1 MSNSEQ
7 STTKSRVIPIDVA
20 KVLVPPEVI
29 AWVPGA
35 MARRHGILPVAV
47 RDDCLD
53 VVSAGGDIDAALMQL
68 EARHGLRVR
77 IVPTVDPGRVKQAI
91 QQYYPTD
98 EISGD
103 TPLGLFSR
111 MLRRALQAH
120 SSDLHI
126 DPQEDR
132 GLVRMRMDGLMRV
145 DQELTREQTA
155 EIVSAVKVAA
165 NLDIAE
171 HRIPQDG
178 QMSMENQGET
188 ISMRVAT
195 VPTIRGEKITV
206 RILASARSA
215 EDLSDISQ
223 LGMSP
228 QHFQLYSSALRYP
241 HGIILLSGPT
251 GSGKT
256 TTLYAGLRK
265 LKEAGNLHIL
275 TIEDPV
281 EIPLDGITQVRVDS
295 ERVSFNRA
303 LRSALRHDPDV
314 IMIGEIRDAET
325 ADIAVK
331 SALTGHLVLSTVHTN
346 DATGVVVR
354 LLNLGVPRDLLAS
367 TLRLAVA
374 QRLVRRPCPHC
385 LQMVPASGQLGGLP
399 AGTLVPKAV
408 GCSLCAE
415 TGYAGRIG
423 LYEMLPIDL
432 ALREAIMDGK
442 SEAHLHEIGFGQGR
456 NATLLQDGIAKIT
469 GGLTTPE
476 EVERVAFLDEL
487 PEAAA
492 ETCGES
498 D

>member
-7 STTKSRVIPIDVA
+7 QSSSNRLIPIDVA
-20 KVLVPPEVI
+20 RVLVPPEVI
-29 AWVPGA
+29 AWVPGS

-53 VVSAGGDIDAALMQL
+53 VVSSGGDVDAALMQL

-77 IVPTVDPGRVKQAI
+77 VVPSVDPGRVPQAI
-91 QQYYPTD
+91 QQYYPVD
-98 EISGD
+98 EIAGD

-132 GLVRMRMDGLMRV
+132 GLVRLRMDGLMRV
-145 DQELTREQTA
+145 DQELTKDQTT

-206 RILASARSA
+206 RILATARSA
-215 EDLSDISQ
+215 EDLSDISH

-265 LKEAGNLHIL
+265 IKEPGNLHIL

-281 EIPLDGITQVRVDS
+281 EIPLEGITQVRVDS

-331 SALTGHLVLSTVHTN
+331 AALTGHLVLSTVHTN
-346 DATGVVVR
+346 DAVGVVAR
-354 LLNLGVPRDLLAS
+354 LLNLGVPRDLLTS

-385 LQMVPASGQLGGLP
+385 LEMVPASSRLVGLP
-399 AGTLVPKAV
+399 AGSMVPRAV
-408 GCSLCAE
+408 GCPLCAE

-423 LYEMLPIDL
+423 LYEMLPVSQE
-432 ALREAIMDGK
+432 LRDSIMDGDNE
-442 SEAHLHEIGFGQGR
+442 SRWLEIGFGRER
-456 NATLLQDGIAKIT
+456 NPTLVQDGIAKI
-469 GGLTTPE
+469 GAGLTTPE
-476 EVERVAFLDEL
+476 EVERVAFLDAL
-487 PEAAA
+487 PEDAANNSGG
-492 ETCGES
+492 T